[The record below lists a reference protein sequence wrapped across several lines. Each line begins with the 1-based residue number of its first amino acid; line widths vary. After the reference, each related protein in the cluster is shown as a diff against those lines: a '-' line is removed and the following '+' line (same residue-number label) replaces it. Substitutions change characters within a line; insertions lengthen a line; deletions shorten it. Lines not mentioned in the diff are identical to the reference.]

1 MFKKVQNLHNNIGKK
16 RKQSYN
22 LEPSWTG
29 HKLKVKCVLTLSW
42 VDLSLVVKTLD
53 KKLWKCQERLWRTWH
68 LAGECKSPDDNLFI
82 PCEFFGVVFT
92 PAWNLTLTRV
102 GRNLQSKSCRHLCSH
117 TQPCHTVSGE
127 FSACLNYFWA
137 CFFFPFFHSPRIQRE
152 QIRSQV
158 GREQDEHRQQR
169 ERERENV
176 RLEDSAIAEFHK
188 KKYLSGKRSQSKK
201 GTQRKVL
208 LKEG

>member
-137 CFFFPFFHSPRIQRE
+137 CFFFSFLSLTEDPAWADKKS
-152 QIRSQV
+152 
-158 GREQDEHRQQR
+158 GRTGTRWTQTTER
-169 ERERENV
+169 ERERECQIGRFSN
-176 RLEDSAIAEFHK
+176 RRIS
-188 KKYLSGKRSQSKK
+188 
-201 GTQRKVL
+201 
-208 LKEG
+208 